1 MLNATLSLIVI
12 VAIVAADLNADL
24 VKIGDDDY
32 DYNNDEG
39 GVCKLSHNHKQFPS
53 AEPRLDGQCRQW
65 RSSSCCR
72 PDLPL
77 SSWVE
82 KQRKKYSKKWNH
94 SHCGEIGQTCLQAM
108 YRQWCLYQCDPY
120 LDPWIQLT
128 NKTGQQTTPTMTAAG
143 GDNVTD
149 YDFGFNLTDDDLSAL
164 TDQWD
169 STSHRIFHVP
179 LCRDDCNRWWGACK
193 RELTCTN
200 NWYEGFE
207 WEMGTDGQWSNTC
220 KNATHCKTID
230 KWFDSATQF
239 CENIFPGDYKVA
251 EEGDVCISFFH
262 PEHNYNAS
270 HGNNSRSA
278 SPGLITTI
286 TIASISVVVL
296 IFVAMI
302 RSESIRAKLSN
313 LSLQCL
319 LWRDQLTVSSTVEVE
334 SLAQSDHL
342 SREIHA

>member
-1 MLNATLSLIVI
+1 LF
-12 VAIVAADLNADL
+12 
-24 VKIGDDDY
+24 K
-32 DYNNDEG
+32 
-39 GVCKLSHNHKQFPS
+39 
-53 AEPRLDGQCRQW
+53 
-65 RSSSCCR
+65 
-72 PDLPL
+72 
-77 SSWVE
+77 
-82 KQRKKYSKKWNH
+82 
-94 SHCGEIGQTCLQAM
+94 
-108 YRQWCLYQCDPY
+108 
-120 LDPWIQLT
+120 
-128 NKTGQQTTPTMTAAG
+128 
-143 GDNVTD
+143 
-149 YDFGFNLTDDDLSAL
+149 
-164 TDQWD
+164 
-169 STSHRIFHVP
+169 
-179 LCRDDCNRWWGACK
+179 
-193 RELTCTN
+193 
-200 NWYEGFE
+200 
-207 WEMGTDGQWSNTC
+207 
-220 KNATHCKTID
+220 
-230 KWFDSATQF
+230 
-239 CENIFPGDYKVA
+239 NIFPGDYKVA